1 MEAQVTSTSP
11 FRLASASALF
21 LLVPLAVSARAP
33 QTQTITDPLA
43 ILVERAGNHVSQFLA
58 VISDVN
64 CRERVLQEKLNE
76 KGKAEEKAES
86 TFDYLIMLSTDGG
99 EFNLVESRIA
109 PEDAKPA
116 KKQSK
121 PLLISN
127 GFSTLF
133 LVFHPYYAP
142 GFHFVLAGEETLDGK
157 TFARVDFRHIAG
169 MRSPAALAVRSRE
182 YPLELSG
189 SAWIDAQSG
198 VIAKITANV
207 ESGMEDVG
215 LLALRS
221 GVRFAP
227 VTFHGSAEAYWLPAQ
242 ATVEV
247 QSKHQHWRNTHQ
259 FSDYRRFSV
268 ETKEQI
274 AKQ

>member
-1 MEAQVTSTSP
+1 MEAQVTRISP
-11 FRLASASALF
+11 FRLAFSSALF
-21 LLVPLAVSARAP
+21 LLLPITVSARVP
-33 QTQTITDPLA
+33 QVQTASDPLT
-43 ILVERAGNHVSQFLA
+43 ILVERAGNQVSQFLD

-76 KGKAEEKAES
+76 KGKTEEKAES
-86 TFDYLIMLSTDGG
+86 TFDYLIMLSTTGG
-99 EFNLVESRIA
+99 DFNLVESRIV
-109 PEDAKPA
+109 PEDAKQA

-121 PLLISN
+121 PLLVSN

-142 GFHFVLAGEETLDGK
+142 GFNFVLAGEEVLDGK
-157 TFARVDFRHIAG
+157 TFTRVDFRHIVG

-189 SAWIDAQSG
+189 SAWIDALSG
-198 VIAKITANV
+198 TIAKITANV

-215 LLALRS
+215 LLVLRS
-221 GVRFAP
+221 EVRFAP
-227 VTFHGSAEAYWLPAQ
+227 VTFHGSQQAFWLPAR
-242 ATVEV
+242 AVVEV
-247 QSKHQHWRNTHQ
+247 QSRHQHWRNTHQ
-259 FSDYRRFSV
+259 FSDYKRFSV
-268 ETKEQI
+268 ETQEQI

>member
-1 MEAQVTSTSP
+1 VTRISLS
-11 FRLASASALF
+11 RLASASMLF
-21 LLVPLAVSARAP
+21 LLVPFAVSARAP
-33 QTQTITDPLA
+33 QAQTTTDPLA
-43 ILVERAGNHVSQFLA
+43 ALVERAGNHVSQFLD

-76 KGKAEEKAES
+76 KGKTEEKAES
-86 TFDYLIMLSTDGG
+86 NFDYLIMLSTTGG

-109 PEDAKPA
+109 PQDAKQL
-116 KKQSK
+116 KKLSK
-121 PLLISN
+121 PLLVSN

-142 GFHFVLAGEETLDGK
+142 GFRFVLAGQEALNGK
-157 TFARVDFRHIAG
+157 TFTKVDFRHIVG
-169 MRSPAALAVRSRE
+169 MRSPAALAVRGRE

-198 VIAKITANV
+198 VFAKITGNV

-221 GVRFAP
+221 EVRFAP
-227 VTFHGSAEAYWLPAQ
+227 VTFHGSQEAFWLPAR
-242 ATVEV
+242 AVVEV
-247 QSKHQHWRNTHQ
+247 QSRHQHWRNTHE

-268 ETKEQI
+268 ETQEQI

>member
-1 MEAQVTSTSP
+1 MEAQVTGISP
-11 FRLASASALF
+11 FRLASAFALF
-21 LLVPLAVSARAP
+21 LLVPFTVSARAP
-33 QTQTITDPLA
+33 QVQTASDPLT
-43 ILVERAGNHVSQFLA
+43 ILVERAGNQVSQFLD

-76 KGKAEEKAES
+76 KGKTEERAES
-86 TFDYLIMLSTDGG
+86 TFDYLIMLSTTGG
-99 EFNLVESRIA
+99 DFNLVESRIA
-109 PEDAKPA
+109 PDDAKQP

-133 LVFHPYYAP
+133 LVFHPFYAP
-142 GFHFVLAGEETLDGK
+142 GFHFVLAGEEALNGK
-157 TFARVDFRHIAG
+157 NFTRVDFRHIVG
-169 MRSPAALAVRSRE
+169 MRSPAALAVRGRE

-198 VIAKITANV
+198 TIAKITANV

-221 GVRFAP
+221 EVRFAP
-227 VTFHGSAEAYWLPAQ
+227 VAFHGSQEAFWLPAR
-242 ATVEV
+242 AVVEV
-247 QSKHQHWRNTHQ
+247 ESRHQHWRNTHQ
-259 FSDYRRFSV
+259 FSDYKKFSV
-268 ETKEQI
+268 ETQEQI

>member
-1 MEAQVTSTSP
+1 MEAQVTSLSP
-11 FRLASASALF
+11 FRLAFASALF
-21 LLVPLAVSARAP
+21 LLIPFAVSPRAP
-33 QTQTITDPLA
+33 QAQTMTDPLA
-43 ILVERAGNHVSQFLA
+43 ILVERAGNHVSQFLD

-76 KGKAEEKAES
+76 KGKTEEKAES
-86 TFDYLIMLSTDGG
+86 TFDYLIMLSTTGG
-99 EFNLVESRIA
+99 DFNLVESRIV
-109 PEDAKPA
+109 PENAKQA

-142 GFHFVLAGEETLDGK
+142 GFRFVLAGEESLHGK
-157 TFARVDFRHIAG
+157 TFTKVDFHHIVG
-169 MRSPAALAVRSRE
+169 MRSPAALAVRGRE

-198 VIAKITANV
+198 TIAKLAASV

-215 LLALRS
+215 LLAMRS
-221 GVRFAP
+221 EVRFAP
-227 VTFHGSAEAYWLPAQ
+227 VTFHGSQEAFWLPAQ
-242 ATVEV
+242 AVVEV
-247 QSKHQHWRNTHQ
+247 ESRHQHWRNTHE
-259 FSDYRRFSV
+259 FSDYKRFSV
-268 ETKEQI
+268 ETQEQI

>member
-1 MEAQVTSTSP
+1 MEAQMTGISP
-11 FRLASASALF
+11 LRLASASALF
-21 LLVPLAVSARAP
+21 LLVAFTVFARAP
-33 QTQTITDPLA
+33 QTQTTTDPLT
-43 ILVERAGNHVSQFLA
+43 ILVERAGNHVSQFLD

-76 KGKAEEKAES
+76 KGKTEEKAES
-86 TFDYLIMLSTDGG
+86 TFDYLIMLSTTGG
-99 EFNLVESRIA
+99 DFNLVESRIA
-109 PEDAKPA
+109 PEDAKQT

-121 PLLISN
+121 PLLVSN

-142 GFHFVLAGEETLDGK
+142 GFHFALAGEEVLDGK
-157 TFARVDFRHIAG
+157 SFTRVDFRHIVG

-198 VIAKITANV
+198 TIVKITANV

-221 GVRFAP
+221 EVRFAP
-227 VTFHGSAEAYWLPAQ
+227 VTFHGSQEAFWLPAR
-242 ATVEV
+242 AVVEV
-247 QSKHQHWRNTHQ
+247 ESRHQHWRNTHQ

-268 ETKEQI
+268 ETQEQI

>member
-1 MEAQVTSTSP
+1 MRGISP

-21 LLVPLAVSARAP
+21 LLLAFGVSARAP
-33 QTQTITDPLA
+33 QAQTAGDPLD
-43 ILVERAGNHVSQFLA
+43 ILVERAGNHVSQFLD

-76 KGKAEEKAES
+76 KGKTEEKAES
-86 TFDYLIMLSTDGG
+86 TFDYLIMLSTTGG

-109 PEDAKPA
+109 PEDAKQP

-121 PLLISN
+121 PLMISN

-133 LVFHPYYAP
+133 LVFHPYYSP
-142 GFHFVLAGEETLDGK
+142 GFQFALAGEETLDGK
-157 TFARVDFRHIAG
+157 SFTKVDFRHIVG
-169 MRSPAALAVRSRE
+169 MRSPAALAVRGRE

-198 VIAKITANV
+198 AIAKITGNV

-215 LLALRS
+215 LLALHS
-221 GVRFAP
+221 EVRFAP
-227 VTFHGSAEAYWLPAQ
+227 VIFHGTQEAFWLPAQ

-247 QSKHQHWRNTHQ
+247 ESRHQHWRNTHE

-268 ETKEQI
+268 DTKEQI

>member
-1 MEAQVTSTSP
+1 MTGISP

-21 LLVPLAVSARAP
+21 LLVPFAVSARAP
-33 QTQTITDPLA
+33 QTQTTADPLA
-43 ILVERAGNHVSQFLA
+43 ILVERAGNHVSQFLD

-76 KGKAEEKAES
+76 KGKTEEKVES
-86 TFDYLIMLSTDGG
+86 TFDYLIMLSSAGG

-109 PEDAKPA
+109 PEDAKQT
-116 KKQSK
+116 KKLAK
-121 PLLISN
+121 PLLVSN

-142 GFHFVLAGEETLDGK
+142 GFHFALAGDETLDGK
-157 TFARVDFRHIAG
+157 TFTKVDFRHIVG
-169 MRSPAALAVRSRE
+169 MRSPAALAVRGRE

-198 VIAKITANV
+198 AIAKLTASV

-221 GVRFAP
+221 EVRFAP
-227 VTFHGSAEAYWLPAQ
+227 VTFHGSPDAFWLPAQ
-242 ATVEV
+242 AVVEV
-247 QSKHQHWRNTHQ
+247 ESRHQHWRNTHE

-268 ETKEQI
+268 ETQEQI

>member
-1 MEAQVTSTSP
+1 MEAQVTRISP
-11 FRLASASALF
+11 FRLAFSSALF
-21 LLVPLAVSARAP
+21 LLLPITVFARAP
-33 QTQTITDPLA
+33 QAQTTTDPLT
-43 ILVERAGNHVSQFLA
+43 ILVERAGNHVSQFLD

-76 KGKAEEKAES
+76 KGKTEEKVES
-86 TFDYLIMLSTDGG
+86 IFDYLIMLSTTGG
-99 EFNLVESRIA
+99 DFNLVESRIV
-109 PEDAKPA
+109 PEDAKQA

-121 PLLISN
+121 PLLVSN

-142 GFHFVLAGEETLDGK
+142 GFNFVLAGEEVLDGK
-157 TFARVDFRHIAG
+157 TFTRVDFRHIVG

-189 SAWIDAQSG
+189 SAWIDALSG
-198 VIAKITANV
+198 TIAKITANV

-215 LLALRS
+215 LLVLRS
-221 GVRFAP
+221 EVRFAP
-227 VTFHGSAEAYWLPAQ
+227 VTFHGSQQAFWLPAR
-242 ATVEV
+242 AVVEV
-247 QSKHQHWRNTHQ
+247 ESRHQHWRNTHQ
-259 FSDYRRFSV
+259 FSDYKRFSV
-268 ETKEQI
+268 ETQEQI

>member
-1 MEAQVTSTSP
+1 MTRISP
-11 FRLASASALF
+11 FRSAVASALF
-21 LLVPLAVSARAP
+21 LLVPLTFFARAP
-33 QTQTITDPLA
+33 QTQTTTDPLT
-43 ILVERAGNHVSQFLA
+43 ILVERAGNHVSQFLD

-86 TFDYLIMLSTDGG
+86 TFDYLIMLSTTGG
-99 EFNLVESRIA
+99 DFNLVESRIV
-109 PEDAKPA
+109 PEGTKQV
-116 KKQSK
+116 KKLSK
-121 PLLISN
+121 PLLVSN

-142 GFHFVLAGEETLDGK
+142 GFHFALAGEEALNGK
-157 TFARVDFRHIAG
+157 NFTRVDFRHIVG

-198 VIAKITANV
+198 TIAKITANV

-221 GVRFAP
+221 EVRFAP
-227 VTFHGSAEAYWLPAQ
+227 VTFHNSQEAFWLPAR
-242 ATVEV
+242 AVVEV
-247 QSKHQHWRNTHQ
+247 ESRHQRWRNTHE
-259 FSDYRRFSV
+259 FSDYKRFSV
-268 ETKEQI
+268 ETQEQI

>member
-1 MEAQVTSTSP
+1 VTRISP
-11 FRLASASALF
+11 LRLAFACALF
-21 LLVPLAVSARAP
+21 LLVPLVASAGSQ
-33 QTQTITDPLA
+33 QTQTITDPLTT
-43 ILVERAGNHVSQFLA
+43 LVERAGNHVSQFLD

-76 KGKAEEKAES
+76 KGKTEEKAES
-86 TFDYLIMLSTDGG
+86 TFDYLIMLSTAGG

-109 PEDAKPA
+109 PEDAKQT

-142 GFHFVLAGEETLDGK
+142 GFLFALAGEESLDGK
-157 TFARVDFRHIAG
+157 TFTKVDFRHIVG
-169 MRSPAALAVRSRE
+169 MRSPAALAVRGRE

-198 VIAKITANV
+198 AIVKITANV

-221 GVRFAP
+221 EVRFTP
-227 VTFHGSAEAYWLPAQ
+227 VTFHGSREAFWLPAQ
-242 ATVEV
+242 ASVEV
-247 QSKHQHWRNTHQ
+247 ESKHQHWRNTHE

-268 ETKEQI
+268 ETQEQI

>member
-1 MEAQVTSTSP
+1 MTRISP
-11 FRLASASALF
+11 LRLASASALF
-21 LLVPLAVSARAP
+21 LLVPFTVSARAP
-33 QTQTITDPLA
+33 QTQSITDPLA
-43 ILVERAGNHVSQFLA
+43 ILVERAGNHVAKFLD

-76 KGKAEEKAES
+76 KGKTEEKAES
-86 TFDYLIMLSTDGG
+86 TFDYLIMLSTGGG

-109 PEDAKPA
+109 PEDAKQP
-116 KKQSK
+116 KKQPK

-142 GFHFVLAGEETLDGK
+142 GFHFVLAGEDALDGK
-157 TFARVDFRHIAG
+157 TFTKVDFRHIVG
-169 MRSPAALAVRSRE
+169 MRSPAALAVRGRE

-198 VIAKITANV
+198 AIAKITGNV

-221 GVRFAP
+221 EVRFSP
-227 VTFHGSAEAYWLPAQ
+227 VTFHGSQEAFWLPAQ
-242 ATVEV
+242 AVVEV
-247 QSKHQHWRNTHQ
+247 QSRHQHWRNTHE

-268 ETKEQI
+268 ETQEQI

>member
-1 MEAQVTSTSP
+1 MEAQVTGYSP
-11 FRLASASALF
+11 FRLASAVALF
-21 LLVPLAVSARAP
+21 LLVPFSVPAGAP
-33 QTQTITDPLA
+33 QTQTMTDPLA
-43 ILVERAGNHVSQFLA
+43 ILVERAGNHVSKFLD

-76 KGKAEEKAES
+76 KGKTEEKAES
-86 TFDYLIMLSTDGG
+86 TFDYLIMLSTSGG
-99 EFNLVESRIA
+99 DFNLVESRIA
-109 PEDAKPA
+109 PQDAKHP

-142 GFHFVLAGEETLDGK
+142 GFHFALAGEEALGGK
-157 TFARVDFRHIAG
+157 TFTKVDFRHIVG
-169 MRSPAALAVRSRE
+169 TRTPAALAVRGRE

-189 SAWIDAQSG
+189 SAWIDPKSG
-198 VIAKITANV
+198 AIAKITGNV

-215 LLALRS
+215 LLTLRS
-221 GVRFAP
+221 KIRFAP
-227 VTFHGSAEAYWLPAQ
+227 VTFHGSQEAFWLPAQ
-242 ATVEV
+242 AVVEV
-247 QSKHQHWRNTHQ
+247 ESKHQHWRNTHE
-259 FSDYRRFSV
+259 FSEYRRFSV
-268 ETKEQI
+268 ETQEQI